1 MLLLICMFLLNFYFV
16 DGIFKFLLFINIIV
30 LYDVDYIFVNDDLLE
45 WIFYI
50 FLFDNV
56 IKQVLCNLRQ
66 FMFVVVLYDNR
77 QICCNDVFIFFFYR
91 YIIVMIYYVFLF
103 LLMMLF
109 RLVIFYKFIQRRG
122 TKFIYVVLYFYFILI
137 VLQVV
142 LSGFLCKSF
151 GKIYINLRFNLYYF
165 LIVCLFNQRFFLIS
179 RSCNIVNFGEV
190 LCILLWSRG
199 NCV

>member
-1 MLLLICMFLLNFYFV
+1 MFLLNFYFV

-109 RLVIFYKFIQRRG
+109 RLVIFYKFIQCRG
-122 TKFIYVVLYFYFILI
+122 MKFIYVVLYFYFILI

-142 LSGFLCKSF
+142 LSGFLCKLF
-151 GKIYINLRFNLYYF
+151 GKIYIK
-165 LIVCLFNQRFFLIS
+165 I
-179 RSCNIVNFGEV
+179 
-190 LCILLWSRG
+190 
-199 NCV
+199 